1 MLQRRGIFPCTRGHG
16 GCRAAARQGKW
27 GCGEGALG
35 RTALQTK
42 RRRIS
47 TALETI
53 VKPLRGAR
61 PSTAAAMKGTTDS
74 VSLDDAIWSQ
84 VMPRARLWVRGEPRG
99 VGGPGAPLAGAGR
112 AGSHPAPGMAPPA
125 SPQLVP
131 LQTGGRKHPCP
142 PPEHTQANRA
152 QVAPCWS
159 SERVSRW
166 VDGGESP

>member
-1 MLQRRGIFPCTRGHG
+1 MVKLRPLSDVPLARAVSVAEEGNISLYTGSRRLQSRSAPGE
-16 GCRAAARQGKW
+16 KW

-35 RTALQTK
+35 RTALQTE

-47 TALETI
+47 TALTETR
-53 VKPLRGAR
+53 VKPLQGAR
-61 PSTAAAMKGTTDS
+61 HSTAAAMKGTTDS

-125 SPQLVP
+125 SPELVP
-131 LQTGGRKHPCP
+131 L
-142 PPEHTQANRA
+142 
-152 QVAPCWS
+152 
-159 SERVSRW
+159 
-166 VDGGESP
+166 